1 MSVMEDLGK
10 QREKISGL
18 LASQSNQVSEH
29 QVRSKHQ
36 VSVRATKHNKMV
48 LILQPQRVITEQDTL

>member
-10 QREKISGL
+10 QREKILGL
-18 LASQSNQVSEH
+18 LASQSNQV

-36 VSVRATKHNKMV
+36 VSARATKHNRMV